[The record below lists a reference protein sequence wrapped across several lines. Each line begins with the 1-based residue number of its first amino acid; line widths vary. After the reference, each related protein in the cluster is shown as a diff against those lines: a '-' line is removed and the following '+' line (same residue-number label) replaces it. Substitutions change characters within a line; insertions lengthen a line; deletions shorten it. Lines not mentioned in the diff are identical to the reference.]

1 MVEQINMFTIFVM
14 LNVIGSIILYVSVP
28 ASSNPLKGCLGCLNP
43 KVKEDPEVNIDPK
56 VNQDPKVD
64 IDPKGKE
71 VPEVNIGEFYY
82 IVSLLSE
89 ILGFLLRPNN
99 QPRPTSPWKHSGLV
113 TYKPNRVLALR
124 SIRWNL

>member
-43 KVKEDPEVNIDPK
+43 KVKEDPEVNIEPKGNHDPQINLDPK

-71 VPEVNIGEFYY
+71 VPEVNIGKKMLKERNELTLY
-82 IVSLLSE
+82 
-89 ILGFLLRPNN
+89 
-99 QPRPTSPWKHSGLV
+99 
-113 TYKPNRVLALR
+113 
-124 SIRWNL
+124 

>member
-64 IDPKGKE
+64 IVNRE
-71 VPEVNIGEFYY
+71 NIG
-82 IVSLLSE
+82 VSIGKLILLY
-89 ILGFLLRPNN
+89 L
-99 QPRPTSPWKHSGLV
+99 
-113 TYKPNRVLALR
+113 
-124 SIRWNL
+124 